1 MTLHGKAVVRVYLYG
16 EILSRVD
23 EFYEEREFVS
33 ETFVDLLSH
42 EFPFVFVYKL
52 NEVQAHIDIVGNA
65 TINGYALM
73 SRYATN
79 LPRFSDIRL
88 GGVDFLEWCY
98 LISSLDGGFQIRFKF
113 VRFHACIL
121 FRFFFYKNT
130 NKAGYLLTFSCESI
144 PLDFLKDI
152 LLCQLAFYCL
162 CVCSR
167 DRDLLLY
174 PEEL

>member
-1 MTLHGKAVVRVYLYG
+1 MSPDKWQSHCCSKESG
-16 EILSRVD
+16 
-23 EFYEEREFVS
+23 VS

-42 EFPFVFVYKL
+42 EFPLVFVYKL

-98 LISSLDGGFQIRFKF
+98 LISSPDGGFQIRFKF

-121 FRFFFYKNT
+121 FRFFFIKIRI
-130 NKAGYLLTFSCESI
+130 KQVIYLH
-144 PLDFLKDI
+144 
-152 LLCQLAFYCL
+152 
-162 CVCSR
+162 SR
-167 DRDLLLY
+167 VNQF
-174 PEEL
+174 P